1 MGEDVHGRE
10 RRFPKKR
17 PAKAE
22 ILAAGWPE
30 GDGRLFW
37 GCPSLKTSQRAS
49 QSQKSIIWR
58 KTTRDP

>member
-1 MGEDVHGRE
+1 MGDDVHERE

-30 GDGRLFW
+30 GDGGLLGGWDNDDAADKGPEAR
-37 GCPSLKTSQRAS
+37 KR
-49 QSQKSIIWR
+49 SIQAEI
-58 KTTRDP
+58 PVE